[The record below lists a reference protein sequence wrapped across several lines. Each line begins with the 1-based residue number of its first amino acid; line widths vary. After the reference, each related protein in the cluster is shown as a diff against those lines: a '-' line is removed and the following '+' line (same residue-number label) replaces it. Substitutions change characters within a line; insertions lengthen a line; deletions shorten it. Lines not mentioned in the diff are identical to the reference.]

1 MIRSL
6 PALLLVH
13 CGIVLAFDQGL
24 DEEREPVCTRTPRS
38 VQSDGR
44 ASVAA
49 TPLPFVRLAQARL
62 RERIDGW
69 LNEHSKKL
77 TQRPPAMHS
86 DSEEDEEGDGAS
98 YCGRAGCRDYPH
110 EHVAWKEKKPAEKRI
125 VPRELR
131 QKES

>member
-6 PALLLVH
+6 PALLLLH

-24 DEEREPVCTRTPRS
+24 DEEREP
-38 VQSDGR
+38 
-44 ASVAA
+44 
-49 TPLPFVRLAQARL
+49 ARL